1 MTLAI
6 HTKIPAGFAAR
17 DERARSL
24 GPPAGRMPPLVS
36 SVSPRLSPATP
47 GVPRELSEREFQLF
61 RTLVATHSGIA
72 LGPHKRALLQARLG
86 RRLRTLGLA
95 TFADYHRLLIEGD
108 PQGEEL
114 VRFINAVTTNKTH
127 FYREAH
133 HFAYLAERW
142 APAVVGRA
150 SRGGER
156 AVRIWSAGCS
166 TGEEPYTIAMTL
178 ADALPHA
185 GGWSVRILAS
195 DIDTDVLKRA
205 AAGIYSI
212 DAAGAIPPAAL
223 KRHFLRGT
231 GTTGRGLMRVRPAL
245 QSLVTFRRIN
255 LLEAPWPVGASF
267 DVIFCRNV
275 LIYFDRP
282 TQQRVLERLGGC
294 LKDDGVLVL
303 GHSEGILG
311 MMNGL
316 RHVGHTIYHKEPG
329 DARDHPRR

>member
-1 MTLAI
+1 MRLAI
-6 HTKIPAGFAAR
+6 RTP
-17 DERARSL
+17 
-24 GPPAGRMPPLVS
+24 
-36 SVSPRLSPATP
+36 SPVIP
-47 GVPRELSEREFQLF
+47 GVPRDLSDREFQSF

-86 RRLRTLGLA
+86 RRLRTLGLT
-95 TFADYHRLLIEGD
+95 TFADYHRLLIEHD

-127 FYREAH
+127 FYREPH

-142 APAVVGRA
+142 APAMVGRA

-166 TGEEPYTIAMTL
+166 TGEEPYTIAMTV

-185 GGWSVRILAS
+185 DGWSVRILAS
-195 DIDTDVLKRA
+195 DIDTDVLERA
-205 AAGIYSI
+205 AAGVYSI
-212 DAAGAIPPAAL
+212 DAAGAIPPAVL

-231 GTTGRGLMRVRPAL
+231 GTSTDLMRVRPSL
-245 QSLVTFRRIN
+245 RSLVAFRRIN
-255 LLEAPWPVGASF
+255 LLEDQWPSGASF

-282 TQQRVLERLGGC
+282 TQQRVIERLGAC

-311 MMNGL
+311 MTNGL
-316 RHVGHTIYHKEPG
+316 RHVGHTIYRKEPG

>member
-1 MTLAI
+1 
-6 HTKIPAGFAAR
+6 
-17 DERARSL
+17 
-24 GPPAGRMPPLVS
+24 MPPLVPS
-36 SVSPRLSPATP
+36 INPRPSQATP
-47 GVPRELSEREFQLF
+47 GVLRDLSDREFQIF
-61 RTLVATHSGIA
+61 RTLVTSHSGIA

-95 TFADYHRLLIEGD
+95 TFADYHRLLIEHD

-133 HFAYLAERW
+133 HFAYLAKRW

-150 SRGGER
+150 SRGGEH

-166 TGEEPYTIAMTL
+166 TGEEPYTIAMTV

-185 GGWSVRILAS
+185 GGWTVRILAS
-195 DIDTDVLKRA
+195 DIDTEVLKRG

-212 DAAGAIPPAAL
+212 EAAGAIPPAAL

-231 GTTGRGLMRVRPAL
+231 GTSTGLMRVRPAL
-245 QSLVTFRRIN
+245 RSLVTFRRIN
-255 LLEAPWPVGASF
+255 LLEAPWPLGASF

-282 TQQRVLERLGGC
+282 TQQRVVERLATC

-311 MMNGL
+311 MTNGL
-316 RHVGHTIYHKEPG
+316 RHVGHTIYQKEPG

>member
-1 MTLAI
+1 MREEIAV
-6 HTKIPAGFAAR
+6 
-17 DERARSL
+17 
-24 GPPAGRMPPLVS
+24 GPPSGRMPRGS
-36 SVSPRLSPATP
+36 STIPRLAPATP
-47 GVPRELSEREFQLF
+47 GVPRDLSEREFQIF
-61 RTLVATHSGIA
+61 RTLVATHTGIA

-86 RRLRTLGLA
+86 RRLRTLGLT
-95 TFADYHRLLIEGD
+95 TFADYHRLLIEHD
-108 PQGEEL
+108 PEGEEL

-150 SRGGER
+150 SRGGQR

-166 TGEEPYTIAMTL
+166 TGEEPYTIAMTV
-178 ADALPHA
+178 ADALPNA

-205 AAGIYSI
+205 AAGVYSI
-212 DAAGAIPPAAL
+212 DAASAIPPAAL
-223 KRHFLRGT
+223 KRHFLRGA
-231 GTTGRGLMRVRPAL
+231 GTSTDLMRVRPAL
-245 QSLVTFRRIN
+245 RSLVTFRRIN

-311 MMNGL
+311 MVNGL

>member
-1 MTLAI
+1 
-6 HTKIPAGFAAR
+6 
-17 DERARSL
+17 
-24 GPPAGRMPPLVS
+24 MPPLVS
-36 SVSPRLSPATP
+36 SIIPRRSPATP
-47 GVPRELSEREFQLF
+47 GIPGDLSDREFQLF
-61 RTLVATHSGIA
+61 RTLIATHSGIA
-72 LGPHKRALLQARLG
+72 FGPHKRALLQARLG

-114 VRFINAVTTNKTH
+114 VRFINAVTTNKTQ
-127 FYREAH
+127 FYREPH

-142 APAVVGRA
+142 APAVVSRA

-231 GTTGRGLMRVRPAL
+231 GTTGRGLMRVRPAV

-255 LLEAPWPVGASF
+255 LLEASWPVGASF

-282 TQQRVLERLGGC
+282 TQQHVLERLAKC

>member
-1 MTLAI
+1 
-6 HTKIPAGFAAR
+6 
-17 DERARSL
+17 
-24 GPPAGRMPPLVS
+24 MPPLVPPI
-36 SVSPRLSPATP
+36 SPRLSPATS
-47 GVPRELSEREFQLF
+47 GVPRDLSDREFQIF
-61 RTLVATHSGIA
+61 RRLVATHSGIA

-95 TFADYHRLLIEGD
+95 TFADYHRLLVEGD
-108 PQGEEL
+108 TQGEEL

-156 AVRIWSAGCS
+156 ALRIWSAGCS
-166 TGEEPYTIAMTL
+166 TGEEAYTIAMTV
-178 ADALPHA
+178 ADALPLA

-195 DIDTDVLKRA
+195 DIDTEVLKRG

-212 DAAGAIPPAAL
+212 EAAGAIPPAAL

-231 GTTGRGLMRVRPAL
+231 GTSRGLMRVRPAL
-245 QSLVTFRRIN
+245 RSLVTFRRIN

-282 TQQRVLERLGGC
+282 TQQRVLERLGTC
-294 LKDDGVLVL
+294 LNDDGVLVL

>member
-1 MTLAI
+1 MGLAI
-6 HTKIPAGFAAR
+6 RTKIPARFAAR

-36 SVSPRLSPATP
+36 SIIPRRSPATP
-47 GVPRELSEREFQLF
+47 GIPGDLSDREFQLF
-61 RTLVATHSGIA
+61 RTLIATHSGIA
-72 LGPHKRALLQARLG
+72 FGPHKRALLQARLG

-150 SRGGER
+150 SRGGQR

-178 ADALPHA
+178 ADALPHS

-231 GTTGRGLMRVRPAL
+231 GTGRGLMRVRPAL

-282 TQQRVLERLGGC
+282 TQQRVLERLAGC

>member
-1 MTLAI
+1 MRLAI
-6 HTKIPAGFAAR
+6 RTP
-17 DERARSL
+17 
-24 GPPAGRMPPLVS
+24 
-36 SVSPRLSPATP
+36 SPVIP
-47 GVPRELSEREFQLF
+47 GVPRDLSDRKFQSF

-86 RRLRTLGLA
+86 RRLRTLGLT
-95 TFADYHRLLIEGD
+95 TFADYHRLLIEHD

-142 APAVVGRA
+142 APAVVGQA

-166 TGEEPYTIAMTL
+166 TGEEPYTIAMTV

-185 GGWSVRILAS
+185 AGWRVRILAS

-205 AAGIYSI
+205 AAGVYSI

-231 GTTGRGLMRVRPAL
+231 GTSADLMRVRPSL
-245 QSLVTFRRIN
+245 RSLVAFRRIN
-255 LLEAPWPVGASF
+255 LLEDQWPSGTSF

-282 TQQRVLERLGGC
+282 TQQRVIERLGAC

-311 MMNGL
+311 MTNGL
-316 RHVGHTIYHKEPG
+316 RHVGHTIYRKEPG